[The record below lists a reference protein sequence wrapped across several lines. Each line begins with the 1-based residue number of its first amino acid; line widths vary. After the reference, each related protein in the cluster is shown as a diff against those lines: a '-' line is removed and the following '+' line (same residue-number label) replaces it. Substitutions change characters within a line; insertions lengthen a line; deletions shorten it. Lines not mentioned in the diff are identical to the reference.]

1 MLNLNEVV
9 EELKKTSL
17 MDLWQATCS
26 YKFTRGIATRSL
38 KADEF
43 DLKPLRILNT
53 TGL

>member
-9 EELKKTSL
+9 EEFQKTSL

-26 YKFTRGIATRSL
+26 YKFTHGIATIYL

-43 DLKPLRILNT
+43 HLKPLMI
-53 TGL
+53 